1 MSRALS
7 IVFVVSCTWC
17 CARSPELVEWSR
29 QAAHAERL
37 LEQGRYKESRR
48 VFEQLSAR
56 AHFEGDVVYSQVRR
70 AQAFSRERRYPEAV
84 RLLNKLLKEQKDGDR
99 ELYAKLLYL
108 RARVDLDRGKKEHGE
123 RLLDR
128 LVQHY
133 PKTTFGHRSFLL
145 LRGRLRSRDR
155 QAYVDWCRE
164 RYPRLR
170 DTPLADN
177 LLYEAARVY
186 FEQETAEGNRK
197 AAPLYAKIRT
207 RWHFHTSPLWD
218 DATWDLSLVRH
229 RQGRYEEEIHL
240 LRELLDTREP
250 TWLWGSYDIGNYKH
264 AAFRIAM
271 VHYRQFHNYE
281 RAARLFHRFPEH
293 FRKSRFRDD
302 ALWWEG
308 QSWLRA
314 GKETEAIRAF
324 ETLVNEHP
332 NSRYTQRV
340 RDEKLVP

>member
-1 MSRALS
+1 VSRVLF
-7 IVFVVSCTWC
+7 IVLVVSCTWC
-17 CARSPELVEWSR
+17 CARSPELVEWSHD
-29 QAAHAERL
+29 AAHAERL
-37 LEQGRYKESRR
+37 LEQGRYEESRLL
-48 VFEQLSAR
+48 FEQLATK
-56 AHFEGDVVYSQVRR
+56 AHFKGDAVYTQVRR
-70 AQAFSRERRYPEAV
+70 AEAFSRERRYSEAAN
-84 RLLNKLLKEQKDGDR
+84 LLDELLKQEKGVDR

-108 RARVDLDRGKKEHGE
+108 RARVDLDWGRKEHGE
-123 RLLDR
+123 RRLDR

-145 LRGRLRSRDR
+145 LRGRLRGRDR

-164 RYPRLR
+164 RYPHLR
-170 DTPLADN
+170 HTPLADN

-186 FEQETAEGNRK
+186 FDQKTTEGNGK
-197 AAPLYAKIRT
+197 AGPLYAKIRT

-218 DATWDLSLVRH
+218 DATWDLSLIRH
-229 RQGRYEEEIHL
+229 RQGRYAEEINL

-281 RAARLFHRFPEH
+281 RAAQLFHRFPER
-293 FRKSRFRDD
+293 FGKSRYRDD

-314 GKETEAIRAF
+314 GKESEALQAF

-332 NSRYTQRV
+332 RSRYTQRV
-340 RDEKLVP
+340 RDEKLLP